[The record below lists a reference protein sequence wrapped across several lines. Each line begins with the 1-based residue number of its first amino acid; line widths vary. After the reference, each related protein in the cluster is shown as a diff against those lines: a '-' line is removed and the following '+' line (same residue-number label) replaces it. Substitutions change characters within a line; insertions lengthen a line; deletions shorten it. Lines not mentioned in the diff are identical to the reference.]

1 MGKLRKEAERVK
13 DILSANTMY
22 KVGIQA
28 LHMDRD
34 LLCVV
39 SRADMEARADKL
51 GHWERLKGPMAE
63 VLAQA
68 NLTKAEVHRVEVV
81 GGATR
86 IPRVKEAATEDSNP
100 NPILTPT
107 LTTSPDP
114 GLSPSPSPSPNPG
127 PNPNPSPN

>member
-39 SRADMEARADKL
+39 SRADMEARAEKHFL
-51 GHWERLKGPMAE
+51 RLKGPLQS
-63 VLAQA
+63 VLDQA
-68 NLTKAEVHRVEVV
+68 NLTKEEVHRVEVV
-81 GGATR
+81 GGASR
-86 IPRVKEAATEDSNP
+86 IPRVKEAAKEFFGREQLDGALNGDEAAAFGA
-100 NPILTPT
+100 T
-107 LTTSPDP
+107 L
-114 GLSPSPSPSPNPG
+114 
-127 PNPNPSPN
+127 

>member
-51 GHWERLKGPMAE
+51 GHFERLKGPMAE

-107 LTTSPDP
+107 LTTGPDP

>member
-100 NPILTPT
+100 NPILTST
-107 LTTSPDP
+107 LSLTTGP
-114 GLSPSPSPSPNPG
+114 GPSPNPN
-127 PNPNPSPN
+127 PNPNPNP